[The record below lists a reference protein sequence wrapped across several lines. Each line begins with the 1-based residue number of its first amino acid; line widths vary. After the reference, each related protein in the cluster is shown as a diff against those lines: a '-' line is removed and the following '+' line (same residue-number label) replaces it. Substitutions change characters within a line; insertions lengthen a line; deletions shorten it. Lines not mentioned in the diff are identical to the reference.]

1 MIVLDTS
8 AIVALLDAGDPDH
21 ARCTAALARERP
33 PFVIAAGSLA
43 EIGYLVERDLG
54 QRAVDG
60 FLGDL
65 AEGWFTFDCGNDDL
79 ERIRALVARDSGLSL
94 GVADAAVIACAERSG
109 GRVMT
114 LDRRDFSVVGREVA
128 LTLVP

>member
-8 AIVALLDAGDPDH
+8 AIIALLDADDPDH
-21 ARCTAALARERP
+21 ARVSAALATERP
-33 PFVIAAGSLA
+33 PFVIAAGSLS
-43 EIGYLVERDLG
+43 EIGYLIERDYG
-54 QRAVDG
+54 QRAVAG
-60 FLGDL
+60 FLDDI
-65 AEGWFTFDCGNDDL
+65 AEGRFTFDCGNDDFG
-79 ERIRALVARDSGLSL
+79 RIRALVLRYEDLSL

-114 LDRRDFSVVGREVA
+114 LDRRDFDVVGREIA